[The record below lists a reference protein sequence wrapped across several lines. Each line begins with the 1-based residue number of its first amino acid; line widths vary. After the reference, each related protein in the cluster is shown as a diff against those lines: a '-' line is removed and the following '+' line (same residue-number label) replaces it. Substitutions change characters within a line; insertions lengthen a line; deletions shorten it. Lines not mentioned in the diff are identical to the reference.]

1 MELYASPTSPYA
13 RLVRGVFIE
22 KDIADQVEIHWLN
35 PWESPQALISVNPF
49 CRVPTLV
56 TDDGRVLVENLL
68 IALYLERHV
77 PQPPLLADPER
88 AWPKLGLAQGLIDAA
103 VDIAAGRRLRKLPE
117 DDPILTRRREA
128 FPRAIERVA
137 GLIDQTPPSTPD
149 LGDLALAVAL
159 EYLDFRIPEFDWRVQ
174 SPALAS
180 WHAELARR
188 ESLAATAP
196 PPA

>member
-1 MELYASPTSPYA
+1 MELYASATSPYA
-13 RLVRGVFIE
+13 RLVRAVLIE
-22 KDIADQVEIHWLN
+22 KNITDRVEIHWFN

-180 WHAELARR
+180 WHGTIAQRA
-188 ESLAATAP
+188 SLATTAP
-196 PPA
+196 EA